1 MITAGFTIHNPITKS
16 QTTILETDAETDG
29 MGWLL
34 EVRCAPGQKS
44 DIAEH
49 YHLDW
54 VETFEIRSGTA
65 FYKLDGVQKT
75 AGAGETFVVQPR
87 QRHVHPRC
95 ADGEEMVYRQ
105 SNRFG
110 QRSPAAV
117 QEVLGTFATIAGLAG
132 QGKIAAS
139 GLPKDP
145 LQLAA
150 TLRTLARHGGYD
162 ASLPASAQD
171 FIAATLG
178 RLAEAIGYRAVYP
191 QFIGE

>member
-1 MITAGFTIHNPITKS
+1 MITAGFTIHSPITES
-16 QTTILETDAETDG
+16 HTTILKTDTETDG

-54 VETFEIRSGTA
+54 VETFEIISGTA
-65 FYKLDGVQKT
+65 SYKLDGVQKT
-75 AGAGETFVVQPR
+75 AEAGETFVVQAR
-87 QRHVHPRC
+87 QLHIHPWC
-95 ADGEEMVYRQ
+95 AGDEEMVYRQ

-110 QRSPAAV
+110 QRNPAAV
-117 QEVLGTFATIAGLAG
+117 QDVLGTFATIAGLAG
-132 QGKIAAS
+132 RGKIAAN
-139 GLPKDP
+139 GLPKNP

-150 TLRTLARHGGYD
+150 TLRTLTRHGGYD
-162 ASLPASAQD
+162 ASLPASAQN

-178 RLAEAIGYRAVYP
+178 RLAESLGYRAVYP